1 MLRGASLFSAPS
13 FPPRRSFSRDGGCTP
28 PFLLPLRCPDGLA
41 ARPGFGVAAG
51 RDPVGCRVMDDTDER
66 LEEQMQ
72 QLRQQQHMGFLS
84 YA

>member
-1 MLRGASLFSAPS
+1 
-13 FPPRRSFSRDGGCTP
+13 
-28 PFLLPLRCPDGLA
+28 
-41 ARPGFGVAAG
+41 
-51 RDPVGCRVMDDTDER
+51 MDDTDER